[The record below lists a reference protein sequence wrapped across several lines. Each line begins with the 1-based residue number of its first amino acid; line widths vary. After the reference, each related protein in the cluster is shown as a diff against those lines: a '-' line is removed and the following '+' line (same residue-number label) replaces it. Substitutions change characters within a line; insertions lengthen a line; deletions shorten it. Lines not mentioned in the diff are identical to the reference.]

1 MRRLV
6 LVRHSKASHD
16 AVTDLERPLTPKG
29 TALAGLLAKELRKRL
44 ETTDLLL
51 VSPAARARET
61 ARPIRDRLEPTDT
74 LVREEIYNLG
84 PNGILGVLAE
94 EGADARTVVVVGHE
108 PTISV
113 LAHILHDTDDDL
125 ASQISFGVPRQP
137 PSSSTSPAPGRTL
150 SPRAPVSGRSSPPA
164 SATEAGRP
172 EAVAGQ
178 PRSAA
183 GRHAGHAH
191 G

>member
-84 PNGILGVLAE
+84 PNGILRVLA
-94 EGADARTVVVVGHE
+94 
-108 PTISV
+108 V

-125 ASQISFGVPRQP
+125 ASQISFGVP
-137 PSSSTSPAPGRTL
+137 TATAVIIDVPGTWAEL
-150 SPRAPVSGRSSPPA
+150 EPK
-164 SATEAGRP
+164 SARIREIFTARK
-172 EAVAGQ
+172 
-178 PRSAA
+178 RD
-183 GRHAGHAH
+183 
-191 G
+191 

>member
-44 ETTDLLL
+44 ETTD
-51 VSPAARARET
+51 P
-61 ARPIRDRLEPTDT
+61 

-84 PNGILGVLAE
+84 PNGILRVLAE
-94 EGADARTVVVVGHE
+94 DGADARTVVVVGHE

-125 ASQISFGVPRQP
+125 ASQISFGVP
-137 PSSSTSPAPGRTL
+137 TATAVIIDVPGTWADL
-150 SPRAPVSGRSSPPA
+150 EPK
-164 SATEAGRP
+164 SARIREIFTARK
-172 EAVAGQ
+172 
-178 PRSAA
+178 RD
-183 GRHAGHAH
+183 
-191 G
+191 